1 MELGLKKYTTLN
13 HCLLKMQYYY
23 STWCVCRSE
32 DDLSKMRMYIAEDVS
47 IMFANVG
54 TARSDQTEN

>member
-1 MELGLKKYTTLN
+1 
-13 HCLLKMQYYY
+13 MQYYC

-54 TARSDQTEN
+54 TARSDQTES